1 MKWKHA
7 LLCPVYIWFSFKM
20 VTPLLNVALYFARGF
35 LLQCIHRHGLVSVPC
50 FPTCL
55 SLPFMGQHNVGD
67 GVQEL
72 KI

>member
-7 LLCPVYIWFSFKM
+7 LLCPAYIWFSFKM
-20 VTPLLNVALYFARGF
+20 VTPLLNVALYFAGGV
-35 LLQCIHRHGLVSVPC
+35 LLKCVHRHGLVSVPC

-55 SLPFMGQHNVGD
+55 SLLLWGQHNIGD